1 MVIDTHTHT
10 AASLPCFFLRVFL
23 PAFSSRLYLRAFALA
38 RHRLSLALLSSGHL
52 SLSSLSMAS
61 YVFSRVSESHAHRHW
76 THMMRWMVLLWLPL
90 EVPVAAASSL
100 PLESEHFEAGRGLG
114 QTFVAPSAFDTQLDF
129 LDQQGLH
136 GRKLSCVCACLSNP
150 SFPYFIAPLKLT
162 MLLGSC
168 CGHLLLHH
176 RAGLRTCLP
185 FKLPTAQLH
194 CPDEATLH

>member
-76 THMMRWMVLLWLPL
+76 THMMRWMVLLWLVL

-114 QTFVAPSAFDTQLDF
+114 QAFVAPSAFDTQLDF